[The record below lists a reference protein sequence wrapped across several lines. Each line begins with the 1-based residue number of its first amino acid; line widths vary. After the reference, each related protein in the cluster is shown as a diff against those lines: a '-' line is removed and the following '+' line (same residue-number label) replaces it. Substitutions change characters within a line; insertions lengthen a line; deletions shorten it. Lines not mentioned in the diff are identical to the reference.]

1 MFERDLLTGRA
12 HWSPTMFRLYG
23 LDPAGRDPTLSDEDF
38 LALLDPEDREQHRE
52 RRDARC
58 ADPAAAR
65 YAHEFRIRRADT
77 GELRWISSCGEI
89 VRDAGGRPVLVRGT
103 HHDITERR
111 RAEVAL
117 AESEA
122 RFRSLAE
129 ALPGFVWTG
138 GPRRRHR
145 LGQSALVHLFG
156 RRARRRPGLG
166 LGRLGASRR
175 PPSRR

>member
-1 MFERDLLTGRA
+1 MASR
-12 HWSPTMFRLYG
+12 
-23 LDPAGRDPTLSDEDF
+23 PAADPT
-38 LALLDPEDREQHRE
+38 AG
-52 RRDARC
+52 
-58 ADPAAAR
+58 R

-111 RAEVAL
+111 RAEAAM

-129 ALPGFVWTG
+129 ALPGFVWTVGPDG
-138 GPRRRHR
+138 GIDWVSPRWYSYS
-145 LGQSALVHLFG
+145 GAAPGAAL
-156 RRARRRPGLG
+156 GLG

-175 PPSRR
+175 LPSRR